1 MKETNPV
8 FVRGDVAE
16 LLERAR
22 RACADA
28 EKLSEDYR
36 FIISWRQMRPRGR
49 VRPSSML
56 DGED

>member
-1 MKETNPV
+1 MKETAQV
-8 FVRGDVAE
+8 HTDLTKLF
-16 LLERAR
+16 ERAR
-22 RACADA
+22 RACAEA

-49 VRPSSML
+49 VRQSSML